1 MIFSIRDL
9 SFELG
14 SVLLE
19 GWPAFAARA
28 VCALLILLAAWLVR
42 RWLTRK
48 GFPTLQA
55 RSWHFT
61 GTPILLR
68 SFAVPVQRM
77 CTVVGVYLAASSL
90 PWAIPGVRKLFLMAF
105 QLVMTLLVCE
115 GLYAASE
122 LADLVLAS
130 CSPEIRSNK
139 TLLSLLN
146 TTYKVLVIAVG
157 VAAGAQE
164 VGFPIGSIVAGAGLI
179 GLTISLAAQESASNL
194 FSGIVIL
201 LDKPFSVGD
210 WITVGDVE
218 GEVIDINFRS
228 TRIRSPDKTVNV
240 ITNSK
245 ICSATVQ
252 NAALRTMRPYKF
264 TLGVTYSTTRPQ
276 LEKLMQDLQ
285 AMLDASPF
293 TNHGTNIVQLASFGD
308 SSINILISAYLL
320 TNVYAEFLQ
329 MQNDLNLNIMDIMQA
344 DGVDFAFPSTSKRT
358 ERIHA
363 QKEPVSVLSGSGLF
377 CFSVIRSR
385 PCKSSRFPLRAFQ
398 LCARQAEFC
407 YGMTFLQCHVQR
419 HHQGK
424 PQHDAYHPGG
434 FVLLHGLRDH
444 LLRRH
449 AHHAARRRT
458 HEPGQCRLHPPG
470 QCECRQRAQRL
481 HQTGCRPGP
490 ERLQAGAAAV
500 RQRQADGGPFRD
512 VLQPDAQ
519 AQRQRTAHGI
529 RFPAQGQRRRKAH
542 HHAFRQVV
550 QRYRQHHAALAPLQ
564 KLPGHALQPQQ
575 ACRPQHQPCRG
586 RHPRRDA

>member
-42 RWLTRK
+42 RWLTHK
-48 GFPTLQA
+48 GFPALEA

-61 GTPILLR
+61 STPILLR

-77 CTVVGVYLAASSL
+77 CTVVGIYLAASSL

-179 GLTISLAAQESASNL
+179 GLTISLAAQETASNI

-201 LDKPFSVGD
+201 IDKPFAVGD
-210 WITVGDVE
+210 WILVGDVE

-228 TRIRSPDKTVNV
+228 IKIRSLDKTVSV

-245 ICSATVQ
+245 VCSSTIVNCAMRST
-252 NAALRTMRPYKF
+252 RPYKF
-264 TLGVTYSTTRPQ
+264 TLGVTYNTSRAKLEQ
-276 LEKLMQDLQ
+276 LMADLT
-285 AMLDASPF
+285 AMLEASPYVEKGSALVRL
-293 TNHGTNIVQLASFGD
+293 TSFGD
-308 SSINILISAYLL
+308 SSINLLVSAYLL
-320 TNVYAEFLQ
+320 TNQAGTFLQ
-329 MQNDLNLNIMDIMQA
+329 MQNDLNLNVMDVMQKNN
-344 DGVDFAFPSTSKRT
+344 VDFAFPSTTVYLSK
-358 ERIHA
+358 
-363 QKEPVSVLSGSGLF
+363 
-377 CFSVIRSR
+377 
-385 PCKSSRFPLRAFQ
+385 
-398 LCARQAEFC
+398 
-407 YGMTFLQCHVQR
+407 
-419 HHQGK
+419 
-424 PQHDAYHPGG
+424 
-434 FVLLHGLRDH
+434 
-444 LLRRH
+444 
-449 AHHAARRRT
+449 
-458 HEPGQCRLHPPG
+458 
-470 QCECRQRAQRL
+470 
-481 HQTGCRPGP
+481 
-490 ERLQAGAAAV
+490 
-500 RQRQADGGPFRD
+500 
-512 VLQPDAQ
+512 
-519 AQRQRTAHGI
+519 
-529 RFPAQGQRRRKAH
+529 
-542 HHAFRQVV
+542 
-550 QRYRQHHAALAPLQ
+550 
-564 KLPGHALQPQQ
+564 
-575 ACRPQHQPCRG
+575 
-586 RHPRRDA
+586 

>member
-14 SVLLE
+14 SMLLE

-42 RWLTRK
+42 RWLTHK
-48 GFPTLQA
+48 GFPALEA

-77 CTVVGVYLAASSL
+77 CTVVGIYLAASSL

-179 GLTISLAAQESASNL
+179 GLTISLAAQESAS
-194 FSGIVIL
+194 
-201 LDKPFSVGD
+201 
-210 WITVGDVE
+210 VGDVE

-285 AMLDASPF
+285 AMLDASPL

-344 DGVDFAFPSTSKRT
+344 DGVDFAFPSTSVYIEKN
-358 ERIHA
+358 
-363 QKEPVSVLSGSGLF
+363 
-377 CFSVIRSR
+377 
-385 PCKSSRFPLRAFQ
+385 
-398 LCARQAEFC
+398 
-407 YGMTFLQCHVQR
+407 
-419 HHQGK
+419 
-424 PQHDAYHPGG
+424 
-434 FVLLHGLRDH
+434 
-444 LLRRH
+444 
-449 AHHAARRRT
+449 
-458 HEPGQCRLHPPG
+458 
-470 QCECRQRAQRL
+470 
-481 HQTGCRPGP
+481 
-490 ERLQAGAAAV
+490 
-500 RQRQADGGPFRD
+500 
-512 VLQPDAQ
+512 
-519 AQRQRTAHGI
+519 
-529 RFPAQGQRRRKAH
+529 
-542 HHAFRQVV
+542 
-550 QRYRQHHAALAPLQ
+550 
-564 KLPGHALQPQQ
+564 
-575 ACRPQHQPCRG
+575 
-586 RHPRRDA
+586 

>member
-42 RWLTRK
+42 RWLTHK
-48 GFPTLQA
+48 GFPALEA

-77 CTVVGVYLAASSL
+77 CMVVGIYLAASSL

-179 GLTISLAAQESASNL
+179 GLTISLAAQETASNI

-201 LDKPFSVGD
+201 VDKPFAVGD
-210 WITVGDVE
+210 WILVGDVE

-228 TRIRSPDKTVNV
+228 IKIRSLDKTVSV

-245 ICSATVQ
+245 VCSSTIVNCAMRST
-252 NAALRTMRPYKF
+252 RPYKF
-264 TLGVTYSTTRPQ
+264 TLGVTYNTSRAKLEQ
-276 LEKLMQDLQ
+276 LMADLT
-285 AMLDASPF
+285 AMLEASPSVEKGSALVRL
-293 TNHGTNIVQLASFGD
+293 TSFGD
-308 SSINILISAYLL
+308 SSINLLVSAYLL
-320 TNVYAEFLQ
+320 TNQAGTFLQ
-329 MQNDLNLNIMDIMQA
+329 MQNDLNLNVMDVMQKNN
-344 DGVDFAFPSTSKRT
+344 VDFAFPSTTVYLSK
-358 ERIHA
+358 
-363 QKEPVSVLSGSGLF
+363 
-377 CFSVIRSR
+377 
-385 PCKSSRFPLRAFQ
+385 
-398 LCARQAEFC
+398 
-407 YGMTFLQCHVQR
+407 
-419 HHQGK
+419 
-424 PQHDAYHPGG
+424 
-434 FVLLHGLRDH
+434 
-444 LLRRH
+444 
-449 AHHAARRRT
+449 
-458 HEPGQCRLHPPG
+458 
-470 QCECRQRAQRL
+470 
-481 HQTGCRPGP
+481 
-490 ERLQAGAAAV
+490 
-500 RQRQADGGPFRD
+500 
-512 VLQPDAQ
+512 
-519 AQRQRTAHGI
+519 
-529 RFPAQGQRRRKAH
+529 
-542 HHAFRQVV
+542 
-550 QRYRQHHAALAPLQ
+550 
-564 KLPGHALQPQQ
+564 
-575 ACRPQHQPCRG
+575 
-586 RHPRRDA
+586 